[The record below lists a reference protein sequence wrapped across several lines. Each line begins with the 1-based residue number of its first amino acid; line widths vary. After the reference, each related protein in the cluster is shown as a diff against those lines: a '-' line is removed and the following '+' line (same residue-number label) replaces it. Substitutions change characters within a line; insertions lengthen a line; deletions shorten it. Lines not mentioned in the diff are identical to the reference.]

1 MARGRETEPDGWEL
15 LTGRPHSFDQG
26 YSVAFDGD
34 DEPMRVKGLARL
46 EIRNAGRLLI
56 GLFIVVYA
64 TVAVWG
70 FVDAVK

>member
-1 MARGRETEPDGWEL
+1 
-15 LTGRPHSFDQG
+15 
-26 YSVAFDGD
+26 V
-34 DEPMRVKGLARL
+34 DEPMRVKGLARI

-56 GLFIVVYA
+56 SLFIVLYA